1 MTTEHFTFNIP
12 TTISDDVRA
21 WTDEAIADCINE
33 ENKYIAVAEHV
44 RGRMTMELT
53 RRLQERGA
61 QELLHPTLE
70 VKLDPGT
77 PRYFLPTLHKVK
89 EIISPEEWD
98 KAFMPEHE
106 ETVLVE
112 AKLDMKKARH
122 WPKRF
127 GKDVAAIFEEALLPS
142 APRLIVKAKEPAQAQ

>member
-33 ENKYIAVAEHV
+33 ENKCIAVAEAVKGHAEQ
-44 RGRMTMELT
+44 ELV

-61 QELLHPTLE
+61 QELFHPTLE
-70 VKLDPGT
+70 VKLDLGT
-77 PRYFLPTLHKVK
+77 PKYFLPTMHKVK
-89 EIISPEEWD
+89 EIISPEEWA
-98 KAFMPEHE
+98 KAFTPEHE

-142 APRLIVKAKEPAQAQ
+142 SPRLVVKAKEPAQAQ